1 MKQKANPCEPE
12 PSLEAKVA
20 LLRRRDSYPEHPAQV
35 EAIETHMSWV
45 FVTSRFAYKLKKPI
59 RRGTLDYRAL
69 DARLLNCRREVEL
82 NRRLAPD
89 VYLGVV
95 PLTFAPDGRLHL
107 DGVGRV
113 VEWLVKMRR
122 LPEDHTL
129 QHAILAGKL
138 DEAAVHRVASRLVRF
153 FREAAPAPTGPAAYR
168 RRFAKRIRDTRA
180 DLGRSAYGLRPDR
193 LDRLCEAQ
201 LNFLATHPRMIGAR
215 ARRIVEG
222 HGDLR
227 PEHIYL
233 NAEPVVTDCL
243 EFDRDLR
250 SLDPLDELSFLA
262 MECERLGA
270 PVVGALL
277 VEAYRVAD
285 GDPFES
291 ALVDFYACYSA
302 FLRAKLA
309 VWHLDEPGTSDPEK
323 WRQRTDRYLEIA
335 DLHAREM
342 LLSAPE
348 GNGHGERRTLAHARG
363 G

>member
-1 MKQKANPCEPE
+1 MKQQANPSDPE
-12 PSLEAKVA
+12 LSLEAKVA
-20 LLRRRDSYPEHPAQV
+20 FLRQRDSHSDCPAHV

-59 RRGTLDYRAL
+59 HRGTLDYRAL
-69 DARLLNCRREVEL
+69 DRRLLNCRREVEL

-95 PLTFAPDGRLHL
+95 PLTVSPDGRLHL

-122 LPEDHTL
+122 LPEDRTL
-129 QHAILAGKL
+129 QHAILAGKP
-138 DEAAVHRVASRLVRF
+138 DEAAIQRVAARLVAF
-153 FREAAPAPTGPAAYR
+153 FREAPRVPTEPAVYR
-168 RRFAKRIRDTRA
+168 ARFEKRIRDTRS
-180 DLGRSAYGLRPDR
+180 DLGRSAYGLRAEQ

-201 LNFLATHPRMIGAR
+201 SNFLATHPRLIGAR
-215 ARRIVEG
+215 ASHIVEG

-233 NAEPVVTDCL
+233 NDEPLVTDCL
-243 EFDRDLR
+243 EFDRELR
-250 SLDPLDELSFLA
+250 LLDPLDELAFLA

-277 VEAYRVAD
+277 VEAYRVANA
-285 GDPFES
+285 DPFES
-291 ALVDFYACYSA
+291 ALVDFYACCSA
-302 FLRAKLA
+302 FLHAKLA
-309 VWHLDEPGTSDPEK
+309 VWHLDEPGTSDPKK

-348 GNGHGERRTLAHARG
+348 GNEHGKSRTIARARG

>member
-1 MKQKANPCEPE
+1 MKRKADACHPE
-12 PSLEAKVA
+12 PSLDAKVA
-20 LLRRRDSYPEHPAQV
+20 FLRLRDSHADRPFQV

-45 FVTSRFAYKLKKPI
+45 FLTSCFAYKLKKAI
-59 RRGTLDYRAL
+59 RRGTLDYRTL

-95 PLTFAPDGRLHL
+95 PLTLASDGRLEL
-107 DGVGRV
+107 DGAGRV

-122 LPEDHTL
+122 LPEECTL

-138 DEAAVHRVASRLVRF
+138 DEAAIQRVAARLVAF
-153 FREAAPAPTGPAAYR
+153 FRQAAPAPTRPAAYCR
-168 RRFAKRIRDTRA
+168 HFEKRIRDTRI
-180 DLGRSAYGLRPDR
+180 DLGRSAYGLRPDQ

-201 LNFLATHPRMIGAR
+201 SNFLATHRQMVGAR
-215 ARRIVEG
+215 AGRTVEG

-243 EFDRDLR
+243 EFDRELR
-250 SLDPLDELSFLA
+250 LLDPLDELAFLA

-277 VEAYRVAD
+277 VDAYRAAN
-285 GDPFES
+285 GDSFES
-291 ALVDFYACYSA
+291 ALVDFYACCAA

-309 VWHLDEPGTSDPEK
+309 VWHLDEPETSDPEK
-323 WRQRTDRYLEIA
+323 WRRRTDRYLEIA
-335 DLHAREM
+335 DLHACEM
-342 LLSAPE
+342 LLFAPE
-348 GNGHGERRTLAHARG
+348 RSGRGGRRTVAHAHG

>member
-1 MKQKANPCEPE
+1 MKQKANRCDPR

-20 LLRRRDSYPEHPAQV
+20 FLRQRDSYPGHPAQV

-59 RRGTLDYRAL
+59 HRGTLDYRAL
-69 DARLLNCRREVEL
+69 DARALNCRREVEL

-95 PLTFAPDGRLHL
+95 PLTFTPDGRLHL
-107 DGVGRV
+107 DGAGRV

-129 QHAILAGKL
+129 QHAILAGGP
-138 DEAAVHRVASRLVRF
+138 DRAAIQRVAARLVAF
-153 FREAAPAPTGPAAYR
+153 FRAAAPAPAEPAAYR
-168 RRFAKRIRDTRA
+168 RRLEKRIRDTRA
-180 DLGRSAYGLRPDR
+180 DLGRSAYGLPPRR

-201 LNFLATHPRMIGAR
+201 SNFLASHPRMIGAR
-215 ARRIVEG
+215 ASHIVEG

-233 NAEPVVTDCL
+233 NTEPVVTDCL
-243 EFDRDLR
+243 EFDRGLR
-250 SLDPLDELSFLA
+250 LLDPLDELAFLA

-270 PVVGALL
+270 PAVGTAL
-277 VEAYRVAD
+277 VAAYRTAN
-285 GDPFES
+285 GDRFDS
-291 ALVDFYACYSA
+291 ALVHFYACCAA

-342 LLSAPE
+342 LLCSPE
-348 GNGHGERRTLAHARG
+348 HNEHGERRTVAHARG